1 MNFFD
6 NGGDVCVWDEWDNRV
21 LIRDCYEGILLPRK
35 YRERERERERERVTK
50 YINLSIMTYEL

>member
-35 YRERERERERERVTK
+35 YRERERERKRERE
-50 YINLSIMTYEL
+50 